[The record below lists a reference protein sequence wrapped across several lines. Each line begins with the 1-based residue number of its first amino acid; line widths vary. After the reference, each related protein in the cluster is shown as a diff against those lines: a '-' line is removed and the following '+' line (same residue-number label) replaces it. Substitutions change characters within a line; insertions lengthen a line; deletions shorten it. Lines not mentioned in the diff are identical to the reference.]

1 MKPSQAH
8 PSPNATT
15 QNPVH
20 LERAQL
26 KTLEAIFRHPSAHNL
41 EWSDTVALIEK
52 IGDVEQ
58 KANNEFA
65 FKVAR
70 ERHLMHKPHSKDLSG
85 TNVGALRSFLQS
97 AGWSATGAAPARVAD
112 IPSTLPSLL
121 VVVDHHGAKIYH
133 IDINGDDLSTH
144 EIKPYDPHHFLH
156 HLTHKD
162 QDREKGQRAPED
174 SSFYQRISQALA
186 GSERILVVGHGSGHS
201 NAAHHLI
208 DYIRSHDSDTYAR
221 IVDEV
226 TADLS
231 SITLL
236 QLLALARKTLRNE

>member
-1 MKPSQAH
+1 MKPSQAQA
-8 PSPNATT
+8 SSSAAT
-15 QNPVH
+15 QNPTH
-20 LERAQL
+20 LERSQL
-26 KTLEAIFRHPSAHNL
+26 KTLEAIFGHPSAHNL

-65 FKVAR
+65 FKVAG
-70 ERHLMHKPHSKDLSG
+70 ERHLMHKPHSKDLTG
-85 TNVGALRSFLQS
+85 TDVVALRSFLQN
-97 AGWSATGAAPARVAD
+97 AGWTASGAAPAQAAD
-112 IPSTLPSLL
+112 IPTLPSLL

-133 IDINGDDLSTH
+133 IDISGNDVSTH
-144 EIKPYDPHHFLH
+144 TIEPYDPHHFLH

-174 SSFYQRISQALA
+174 SSFYQRISHALA
-186 GSERILVVGHGSGHS
+186 GTERILVVGHGSGHS

-208 DYIRSHDSDTYAR
+208 DYIRSHDSDTYGR
-221 IVDEV
+221 IVDEL